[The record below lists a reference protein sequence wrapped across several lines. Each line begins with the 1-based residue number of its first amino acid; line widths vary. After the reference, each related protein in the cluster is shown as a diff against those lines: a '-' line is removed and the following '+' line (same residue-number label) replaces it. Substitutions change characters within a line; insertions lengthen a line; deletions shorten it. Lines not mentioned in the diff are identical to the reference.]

1 MTEAKSRARRPDVD
15 WEAVERHYRA
25 GVLSLSQISRDYGV
39 SRPAIEKRATRDGW
53 TRSLSEKIAQTAES
67 KVVQKVAAKE
77 AAGKVAGG
85 ASAGCTPA
93 TKLTERQTVD
103 AYSDVIARVE
113 VAQRDDL
120 EAAVSVTRAQLQ
132 ELADLSDPEFRA
144 RLEWLGQVMDESGP
158 TESGGWKNDKANEL
172 YRYIISLA
180 GRVKM
185 AKEIAGAYGVYI
197 PVQRKVLGLDNE
209 RKSTSEYEDLLR
221 RIGESSE

>member
-1 MTEAKSRARRPDVD
+1 MTEPKSRARRPDVD

-53 TRSLSEKIAQTAES
+53 TRSLSEKISQTAES
-67 KVVQKVAAKE
+67 KVVSKVAAKE

-85 ASAGCTPA
+85 TSAGCSPA

-132 ELADLSDPEFRA
+132 ELADLSDPQFRE
-144 RLEWLGQVMDESGP
+144 RLEWLGQVKDESGP
-158 TESGGWKNDKANEL
+158 TESGGFKSDRANEL

-221 RIGESSE
+221 RIGESAE

>member
-1 MTEAKSRARRPDVD
+1 MTEPKSRARRPDVD

-67 KVVQKVAAKE
+67 KVVSKVAAKE
-77 AAGKVAGG
+77 VADKVAGG
-85 ASAGCTPA
+85 TSAGCSSA

-113 VAQRDDL
+113 VAQREDL

-132 ELADLSDPEFRA
+132 ELADLSDPQFRA

-158 TESGGWKNDKANEL
+158 TESGGFKNDKANEL

>member
-1 MTEAKSRARRPDVD
+1 MTEPKSRARRPDVD

-67 KVVQKVAAKE
+67 KVVSKVAAKE
-77 AAGKVAGG
+77 VADKVAGG
-85 ASAGCTPA
+85 TSAGCSPA

-132 ELADLSDPEFRA
+132 ELADLSDPQFRA
-144 RLEWLGQVMDESGP
+144 RLQWLGQVMDESGP
-158 TESGGWKNDKANEL
+158 TESGGFKNDKANEL

-209 RKSTSEYEDLLR
+209 RKGTSEYEDLLR

>member
-1 MTEAKSRARRPDVD
+1 MTSEKGRAQRPDVD

-25 GVLSLSQISRDYGV
+25 GVLSVNQIAKNYSV
-39 SRPAIEKRATRDGW
+39 SRPAIEKRAATGGW
-53 TRSLSEKIAQTAES
+53 TRNLSEKIAQTAES
-67 KVVQKVAAKE
+67 KVVAKVAAKE
-77 AAGKVAGG
+77 VAKSV
-85 ASAGCTPA
+85 ARGCSPA
-93 TKLTERQTVD
+93 TELTERQTVE

-144 RLEWLGQVMDESGP
+144 RLEWLGRVMDESGP

-172 YRYIISLA
+172 YRHIISLA

-185 AKEIAGAYGVYI
+185 AKEIAGAYGVYVPI
-197 PVQRKVLGLDNE
+197 QRKVLGLDGE
-209 RKSTSEYEDLLR
+209 RKNSTEYEDLLR
-221 RIGESSE
+221 RIGESAE

>member
-1 MTEAKSRARRPDVD
+1 MTEPKSRARRPDVD

-39 SRPAIEKRATRDGW
+39 SRPAVEKRATRDGW
-53 TRSLSEKIAQTAES
+53 TRSLSEKISQTAES

-77 AAGKVAGG
+77 VAGKVAGG
-85 ASAGCTPA
+85 TSAGCTPA

>member
-1 MTEAKSRARRPDVD
+1 MTEPKSRARRPDVD

-85 ASAGCTPA
+85 TSAGCTPA

-132 ELADLSDPEFRA
+132 ELADLSDPEFRG